1 MKMRRQKQER
11 QQNKQSETPTRDALL
26 LQMLQSIDNRVGRVE
41 DKVDR
46 LFFVIIGAGV
56 GIIAALISLIGVLLA
71 KG

>member
-1 MKMRRQKQER
+1 MRMRKQKQER

-46 LFFVIIGAGV
+46 LFFVIIAAGV

>member
-1 MKMRRQKQER
+1 MRMRRQKQEL

-46 LFFVIIGAGV
+46 LFFVTIAAGV